1 MEFTLGDN
9 TNDDNPSL
17 ILGRKQ
23 SMVKKQQLI
32 AYPEKR
38 LVEADNTEDNAV
50 NADTTKE
57 GRVVITRR
65 FFTSHDFAAFIDSK
79 PFISHEDRCDITDQF
94 KYREPSVTIYQ
105 GNDLLL
111 LLESMNIDNCTNFR
125 CEYVIFEVSCNF
137 SIEQL
142 NMVIQSLKIGVSS
155 VGFIIGIS
163 EKSNDLITCTC
174 IAPLRPCYRWH
185 EQEQLHQYIGG

>member
-1 MEFTLGDN
+1 MGDN

-79 PFISHEDRCDITDQF
+79 PFISHEDRCDI
-94 KYREPSVTIYQ
+94 
-105 GNDLLL
+105 
-111 LLESMNIDNCTNFR
+111 ESMNIDNCTNFR

-174 IAPLRPCYRWH
+174 IAPLRPCYRGH

>member
-1 MEFTLGDN
+1 
-9 TNDDNPSL
+9 
-17 ILGRKQ
+17 
-23 SMVKKQQLI
+23 MVKKQQLI
-32 AYPEKR
+32 TYPEKR

-57 GRVVITRR
+57 CRVVITRR
-65 FFTSHDFAAFIDSK
+65 FFKSHDFAMFIASK
-79 PFISHEDRCDITDQF
+79 TFISNEDRCDITDQF
-94 KYREPSVTIYQ
+94 KYRLPSVTVYK
-105 GNDLLL
+105 GNELSL

-142 NMVIQSLKIGVSS
+142 NMVIKSLKIGVSS

-163 EKSNDLITCTC
+163 EKSDDLITCTC
-174 IAPLRPCYRWH
+174 ITPLRPCYRDK
-185 EQEQLHQYIGG
+185 EQFHQDTGLAEPSCSLSVDGKIDTE